1 MIELE
6 YWAAF
11 SALSLRSPSTCTQ
24 GTTRTDTWPMCSARY
39 TVQSQREAR
48 LRHRT
53 PALADSVV
61 FGWTFTTEEFAIAHD
76 IVRLEAA

>member
-1 MIELE
+1 
-6 YWAAF
+6 
-11 SALSLRSPSTCTQ
+11 
-24 GTTRTDTWPMCSARY
+24 MCSARY